1 MSNFSRFLIGAA
13 SSGSGKT
20 TVTSAIMRAL
30 SRRGIKVAPF
40 KCGPDYIDTK
50 YHHLA
55 AGFSSYN
62 LDLFFSQ
69 SEDLNR
75 LFMSVIKE
83 IAANS
88 VGQESQKSGNNSPIA
103 AVCEGVMGLFDG
115 FSERNGSSADVAIA
129 LSLPVI
135 LVVNAKS
142 MAHSVAPLL
151 KGFKEYDKR
160 LNICGVIFNFVNTES
175 HFRIL
180 KAAADE
186 VGIACFGRMPFD
198 QSLSVPSRHLGLN
211 FDSDVLYTNYLD
223 SIADLAERHIDI
235 DALLEATKCQIFVDE
250 DLISIDQVQKGE
262 LPTIAIAND
271 EAFCFIYPQTIRL
284 FSQFANIVYFSPLND
299 KRVPE
304 CDLLY
309 LPGGYPELHAQRLQD
324 ASEMK
329 ESIRNYVER
338 GGAVLAECGGM
349 MFLTNML
356 VLKESSKETNSVI
369 SYEMCGVL
377 NLDSSMVTPKLTMGY
392 RQGEIAGH
400 PFKGHEFHYSS
411 CSVNQQ
417 VENDSTDE
425 AQKSKNY
432 MIFTARG
439 DSCKTEIYR
448 YKNLLASYIH
458 FYWNS
463 SNEAQ
468 QFLAQIM
475 SK

>member
-1 MSNFSRFLIGAA
+1 MSSLSRFLIGAA

-20 TVTSAIMRAL
+20 TVTSAIMRSL

-55 AGFSSYN
+55 AGAPSFN

-75 LFMSVIKE
+75 LFMSVIQ
-83 IAANS
+83 NS
-88 VGQESQKSGNNSPIA
+88 SNV

-115 FSERNGSSADVAIA
+115 YSERNGSSADVAIA
-129 LSLPVI
+129 LSMPVI

-175 HFRIL
+175 HFKIL

-186 VGIACFGRMPFD
+186 VGLACFGRMPFD

-223 SIADLAERHIDI
+223 SIADLAEKHIDI
-235 DALLEATKCQIFVDE
+235 DALLEATKCQTSVDE

-262 LPTIAIAND
+262 FPTVAIAKD

-299 KRVPE
+299 KIVPN

-309 LPGGYPELHAQRLQD
+309 LPGGYPELYAQRLHD
-324 ASEMK
+324 ANEMK

-356 VLKESSKETNSVI
+356 ILKESNKDIDNSNVLN
-369 SYEMCGVL
+369 YTMCGVL

-392 RQGEIAGH
+392 RQGVIAGH

-411 CSVNQQ
+411 CVANRQIESETTNLSQK
-417 VENDSTDE
+417 ND
-425 AQKSKNY
+425 K
-432 MIFTARG
+432 IFTARG
-439 DSCKTEIYR
+439 DSCNTEIYR
-448 YKNLLASYIH
+448 YKNVLASYIH

-463 SNEAQ
+463 SQEAQ
-468 QFLAQIM
+468 EFLAQIM

>member
-1 MSNFSRFLIGAA
+1 MSSLSSFLIGAA

-20 TVTSAIMRAL
+20 TVTSAIMRSL

-55 AGFSSYN
+55 AGAPSFN

-75 LFMSVIKE
+75 LFMSVIQ
-83 IAANS
+83 NS
-88 VGQESQKSGNNSPIA
+88 SNV

-115 FSERNGSSADVAIA
+115 YSERNGSSADVAIA

-151 KGFKEYDKR
+151 KGFKDYDKR

-175 HFRIL
+175 HFKIL

-186 VGIACFGRMPFD
+186 VGIVCFGRMPFD

-223 SIADLAERHIDI
+223 SIADLAEKHINI
-235 DALLEATKCQIFVDE
+235 DALLEATKCQISVDE

-262 LPTIAIAND
+262 LPTVAIAKD

-299 KRVPE
+299 KRVPD

-309 LPGGYPELHAQRLQD
+309 LPGGYPELHAQRLHY
-324 ASEMK
+324 ANEMK

-349 MFLTNML
+349 MFLNNML
-356 VLKESSKETNSVI
+356 ILKESNKDIDNSNVLN
-369 SYEMCGVL
+369 YTMCGVL

-392 RQGEIAGH
+392 RQGVIAGH

-411 CSVNQQ
+411 CVANRQIESETTNLSQK
-417 VENDSTDE
+417 ND
-425 AQKSKNY
+425 K
-432 MIFTARG
+432 IFTARG
-439 DSCKTEIYR
+439 DSCNTEIYR
-448 YKNLLASYIH
+448 YKNVLASYIH

-463 SNEAQ
+463 SQEAQ
-468 QFLAQIM
+468 EFLAQIM